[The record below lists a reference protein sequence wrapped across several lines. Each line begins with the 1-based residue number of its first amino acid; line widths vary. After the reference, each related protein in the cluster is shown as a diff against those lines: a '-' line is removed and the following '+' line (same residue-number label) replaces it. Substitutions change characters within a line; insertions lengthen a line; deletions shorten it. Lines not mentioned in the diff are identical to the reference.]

1 MHVIIRSRLYLKHA
15 ETLPLYQW
23 SGSILTF
30 FPITMVQNMNNQE
43 SRHKYWATRSSIR
56 SFARITHSFACLLAH
71 SLPSLWGNKMIQ
83 WLFLLIFSVLDH
95 STTRPRLSL
104 VTRMSVPR
112 PCVCSCSCPRPCVCP
127 CTKKDKILA
136 VTLFGRRMH
145 PLCNL
150 QLWLMN

>member
-104 VTRMSVPR
+104 VSACAHVPAR
-112 PCVCSCSCPRPCVCP
+112 ALACAHARKR
-127 CTKKDKILA
+127 TKY
-136 VTLFGRRMH
+136 
-145 PLCNL
+145 L
-150 QLWLMN
+150 QLHFMADVCIPFVISSYG